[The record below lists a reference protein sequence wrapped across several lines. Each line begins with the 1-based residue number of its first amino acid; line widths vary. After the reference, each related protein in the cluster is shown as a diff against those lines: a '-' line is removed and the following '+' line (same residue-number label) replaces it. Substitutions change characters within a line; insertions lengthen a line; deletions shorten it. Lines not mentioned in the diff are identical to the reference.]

1 MKSET
6 KNSILATGAAR
17 FLAVAFKPRLAH
29 SRFTKNDT
37 DARSDCF
44 LTELATLARFLPIL
58 DGICQAEQL
67 HTEHGGI
74 LTICS
79 IINI

>member
-1 MKSET
+1 MKSES
-6 KNSILATGAAR
+6 KNSFLATGAAR

-29 SRFTKNDT
+29 SRAKNDT

-44 LTELATLARFLPIL
+44 LTELPRLPRFLPIL

-67 HTEHGGI
+67 HRTWRDFNN
-74 LTICS
+74 L
-79 IINI
+79 

>member
-29 SRFTKNDT
+29 SRTKNDT

-44 LTELATLARFLPIL
+44 LTELARLARFLPIL